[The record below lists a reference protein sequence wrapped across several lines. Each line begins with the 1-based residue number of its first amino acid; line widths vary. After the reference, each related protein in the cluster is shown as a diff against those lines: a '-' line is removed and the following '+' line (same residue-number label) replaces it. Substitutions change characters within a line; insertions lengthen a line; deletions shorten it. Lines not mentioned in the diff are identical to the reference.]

1 MSAEPSSADT
11 VASPDVA
18 GPPRVDLST
27 VASRS
32 ALVSVSR
39 GIVAVVAYSGTL
51 ILAHLLAPPAYSD
64 YAAGATL
71 LGIVGTFAAA
81 LVPMPLIDV
90 VRSHPRRSEA
100 RRRALAFGLLVSVVA
115 GLLAAAVT
123 GTIAATFAPPHV
135 VLAVAVS
142 ALTLFGCSPVWA
154 WLHGELWFT
163 RSAAMTI
170 AEVGSRVLFSTG
182 AALLGWQAGGALI
195 GFVAGV
201 VVVLLL
207 APRAMRGDLAWRPG
221 VLKER
226 GRWTETGEIA
236 FTQLTASTLVGADVV
251 VIAMLGAPAVESAG
265 YQALSTLAKGP
276 VYVAAGAAVVAFPL
290 LRGGNARVGEFVAA
304 ALRSFSLLA
313 FPAAVV
319 VATAPPA
326 VVLLVLPGRYADS
339 IRLLPELA
347 AAGLGYA
354 GLITFTTLLLGLRA
368 YRRCQLGL
376 LLAAVLFAAGAMLGW
391 QLGAVSG
398 LAAGVAIGA
407 LAGTGGMWLVA
418 SPLLPDGTLRRALVG
433 LAMTT
438 VLLGLLGVA
447 SLVPVLWTVCVG
459 VLGVVVIGQVQQRG
473 RPSVPSWPRRR
484 RRCGGADMGED
495 AR

>member
-1 MSAEPSSADT
+1 VSAEPSPADT
-11 VASPDVA
+11 VASRDVA
-18 GPPRVDLST
+18 GPARVDIST

-32 ALVSVSR
+32 AMVSASR
-39 GIVAVVAYSGTL
+39 GLVGVLAYSGTL
-51 ILAHLLAPPAYSD
+51 ILAHLLAPPAYSV
-64 YAAGATL
+64 YVAAATL

-81 LVPMPLIDV
+81 LVPMPLINV
-90 VRSHPRRSEA
+90 VRSHPRRSEP

-115 GLLAAAVT
+115 GLLAAVVM
-123 GTIAATFAPPHV
+123 GTVAATFAPPYV
-135 VLAVAVS
+135 VIAVAVS

-182 AALLGWQAGGALI
+182 AVLLGWGAGGALI

-201 VVVLLL
+201 LVVLLL

-221 VLKER
+221 VLRER
-226 GRWTETGEIA
+226 GRWTETGEVA

-251 VIAMLGAPAVESAG
+251 LIAMLGAPAVESAG

-290 LRGGNARVGEFVAA
+290 LRGENARVGEFVAA

-319 VATAPPA
+319 VATAPPE
-326 VVLLVLPGRYADS
+326 VVLLVLPDRYADS

-354 GLITFTTLLLGLRA
+354 GLITFTTLMLGLRA

-376 LLAAVLFAAGAMLGW
+376 LLAAILFAAGATLGW
-391 QLGAVSG
+391 ELGAVSG
-398 LAAGVAIGA
+398 LAVGVAIGA
-407 LAGTGGMWLVA
+407 LAGAGGMWLVA

-433 LAMTT
+433 LALTA

-447 SLVPVLWTVCVG
+447 HVVPVLWTVCVG
-459 VLGVVVIGQVQQRG
+459 VLGVVVVGRVRQRAH
-473 RPSVPSWPRRR
+473 PSAPTWPRRR
-484 RRCGGADMGED
+484 RRSGGGDAGEG
-495 AR
+495 AW